1 MSDSHPNALR
11 PGGPSP
17 SNTPRPDLQTQS
29 SQENMQSRGQQ
40 PPAGYGGYQE
50 ATQQQSP
57 PSQHQ
62 QQQQQYGGRFAS
74 GAYPPGP
81 NFNVETPG
89 GSGSSN
95 PFPENDGRS
104 RASTIGQSYPIAMG
118 ESPPPPMPPM
128 PSAQPLFSQHSG
140 QQALA
145 GPSGSRPVSRQQPP
159 TQPMNPSVLQPNFTA
174 PNTRPGTAGGTQA
187 APGQSKSPF
196 TTPVTSP
203 PRSRPSQILL
213 INPTSS
219 ATLTNS
225 LLATLR
231 PILPPQLEVVGYTAH
246 YPAPS
251 ATETTVDQ
259 ALSTELVL
267 RDLAKYA
274 TNNGETVQNFD
285 ALLVAS
291 FTQHPLI
298 SALRESYDVPVI
310 GILEGSVY
318 VSRML
323 GARFGILATTNRH
336 KIQIDDAIHSLGL
349 GHFFVGCEAVHL
361 SPLELL
367 NSGNSSTGQ
376 IPEEVAKRIAHV
388 ARLLVNR
395 GADTLIMGSESMS
408 SLELIRAAKDA
419 IREEDG
425 RRTVNVVDCVEAGV
439 MCLNGLVGMG
449 VPTSKKGVYR
459 GEREGRRAR
468 GQNWL

>member
-17 SNTPRPDLQTQS
+17 TNTPRPDLQTQKS
-29 SQENMQSRGQQ
+29 LENMQSRGQQ
-40 PPAGYGGYQE
+40 PGGYAAYQDIPIS
-50 ATQQQSP
+50 QQGG
-57 PSQHQ
+57 Q
-62 QQQQQYGGRFAS
+62 QQQQQQQPYGGHYSSAVYS
-74 GAYPPGP
+74 QAP

-89 GSGSSN
+89 GSASSN
-95 PFPENDGRS
+95 PFSEDSGRP
-104 RASTIGQSYPIAMG
+104 RANTLGQSYPIAVG
-118 ESPPPPMPPM
+118 ESPPNMPA
-128 PSAQPLFSQHSG
+128 AQPLFAQHSG
-140 QQALA
+140 QGPMM

-159 TQPMNPSVLQPNFTA
+159 NPAMNPSVLQPGFQNPPT
-174 PNTRPGTAGGTQA
+174 TRPGTSSG
-187 APGQSKSPF
+187 PGQSKSPF

-203 PRSRPSQILL
+203 PRLRPSQILL

-219 ATLTNS
+219 STLTNS
-225 LLATLR
+225 LLITLR

-246 YPAPS
+246 YPAPN
-251 ATETTVDQ
+251 ATETIVDQ

-298 SALRESYDVPVI
+298 AALRESYDVPVI
-310 GILEGSVY
+310 GVMEGSLY

-323 GARFGILATTNRH
+323 GARFGILATTVRH
-336 KIQIDDAIHSLGL
+336 KVQTDDAIHALGL
-349 GHFFVGCEAVHL
+349 GHFYVGCEAVHL
-361 SPLELL
+361 SPIELL
-367 NSGNSSTGQ
+367 NSGASPTGQ
-376 IPEEVAKRIAHV
+376 IPEEMARRIGHA
-388 ARLLVNR
+388 ARVLVNK

-408 SLELIRAAKDA
+408 SMEIIRAAKDA

-439 MCLNGLVGMG
+439 MCLNALVGMG

-459 GEREGRRAR
+459 GERDGRRAR

>member
-1 MSDSHPNALR
+1 
-11 PGGPSP
+11 
-17 SNTPRPDLQTQS
+17 
-29 SQENMQSRGQQ
+29 
-40 PPAGYGGYQE
+40 
-50 ATQQQSP
+50 
-57 PSQHQ
+57 
-62 QQQQQYGGRFAS
+62 
-74 GAYPPGP
+74 
-81 NFNVETPG
+81 
-89 GSGSSN
+89 
-95 PFPENDGRS
+95 
-104 RASTIGQSYPIAMG
+104 
-118 ESPPPPMPPM
+118 
-128 PSAQPLFSQHSG
+128 
-140 QQALA
+140 
-145 GPSGSRPVSRQQPP
+145 
-159 TQPMNPSVLQPNFTA
+159 MNPSVLQPGFQTA
-174 PNTRPGTAGGTQA
+174 PSTRPGTSGGQA
-187 APGQSKSPF
+187 PPTQSKSPF

-213 INPTSS
+213 INPTSTT
-219 ATLTNS
+219 ALTNA
-225 LLATLR
+225 LLTTLR

-246 YPAPS
+246 YPAPNS
-251 ATETTVDQ
+251 TETTVDQ

-298 SALRESYDVPVI
+298 AALRESYDVPVI
-310 GILEGSVY
+310 GIMEGSLY

-349 GHFFVGCEAVHL
+349 DHFYVGCEAVHL

-367 NSGNSSTGQ
+367 NTTSSTGQ
-376 IPEEVAKRIAHV
+376 IPEEVAKRIGHV
-388 ARLLVNR
+388 SRLLVNR

-419 IREEDG
+419 IREDDG

-439 MCLNGLVGMG
+439 MCLNALVGMG
-449 VPTSKKGVYR
+449 VPTSKKGVFR

>member
-17 SNTPRPDLQTQS
+17 SNTPRPMLQTQS
-29 SQENMQSRGQQ
+29 SQDSMQGRGQQ
-40 PPAGYGGYQE
+40 AYSGYQE
-50 ATQQQSP
+50 HPQP
-57 PSQHQ
+57 GPS
-62 QQQQQYGGRFAS
+62 QQYGGRFPSAMY
-74 GAYPPGP
+74 GQNP

-89 GSGSSN
+89 GSSSSH
-95 PFPENDGRS
+95 PYGDETQRS
-104 RASTIGQSYPIAMG
+104 RASTLGQSYPIPMG
-118 ESPPPPMPPM
+118 ESPPNMPT
-128 PSAQPLFSQHSG
+128 AQPLFAQHSG
-140 QQALA
+140 PEPMPAQ
-145 GPSGSRPVSRQQPP
+145 SSSRPVSRQQPP
-159 TQPMNPSVLQPNFTA
+159 NQPMNPSVLQPGFQTA
-174 PNTRPGTAGGTQA
+174 PNTRPGTSGGQG
-187 APGQSKSPF
+187 PGGQSKSPF

-213 INPTSS
+213 VNPTSTT
-219 ATLTNS
+219 ALTNA

-246 YPAPS
+246 YPAPNS
-251 ATETTVDQ
+251 TETTVDQ

-298 SALRESYDVPVI
+298 AALRESYDVPVI
-310 GILEGSVY
+310 GIMEGSLY

-349 GHFFVGCEAVHL
+349 GHFYVGCEAVHL

-367 NSGNSSTGQ
+367 NTGTAAATSGQ
-376 IPEEVAKRIAHV
+376 IPEEVAKRIGHV
-388 ARLLVNR
+388 ARSLVNR

-439 MCLNGLVGMG
+439 MCLNALVGMG
-449 VPTSKKGVYR
+449 VPTSKKGVFR

>member
-1 MSDSHPNALR
+1 MSDSHPSSLR

-17 SNTPRPDLQTQS
+17 SNTPRLESQS
-29 SQENMQSRGQQ
+29 LSLSDDMQGRQQFSAYGANQEPQ
-40 PPAGYGGYQE
+40 PG
-50 ATQQQSP
+50 
-57 PSQHQ
+57 Q
-62 QQQQQYGGRFAS
+62 QQQGGNYGGRYPS
-74 GAYPPGP
+74 GMYGQQQP

-89 GSGSSN
+89 GSASSN
-95 PFPENDGRS
+95 PFGDDNARS
-104 RASTIGQSYPIAMG
+104 RASTGQSYPITV
-118 ESPPPPMPPM
+118 EQSPPSMPA
-128 PSAQPLFSQHSG
+128 AQPLFAQHSG
-140 QQALA
+140 SAGAA
-145 GPSGSRPVSRQQPP
+145 GPSGSSRPVSQGRSQA
-159 TQPMNPSVLQPNFTA
+159 MNPSVLQPGFQSS
-174 PNTRPGTAGGTQA
+174 PNTRPGTAGTQ
-187 APGQSKSPF
+187 GQPKSPF
-196 TTPVTSP
+196 TTPITSP

-219 ATLTNS
+219 VPLTNAM
-225 LLATLR
+225 LASLR

-246 YPAPS
+246 YPAPT

-298 SALRESYDVPVI
+298 NALRESYDVPVI
-310 GILEGSVY
+310 GVMEGSLY

-323 GARFGILATTNRH
+323 GARFGVIATTNRH
-336 KIQIDDAIHSLGL
+336 KIQLDDAVHMSGL
-349 GHFFVGCEAVHL
+349 EHYFAGCESVHM
-361 SPLELL
+361 SPMEILA
-367 NSGNSSTGQ
+367 SSSANNTGAL
-376 IPEEVAKRIAHV
+376 PEEVSKRIAHAARQLV
-388 ARLLVNR
+388 AR

-408 SLELIRAAKDA
+408 SIEVIRAAKDA

-425 RRTVNVVDCVEAGV
+425 RRTINVVDCVEAGV
-439 MCLNGLVGMG
+439 MCLNALVGMG

-459 GEREGRRAR
+459 GERDGRRAR